1 MKAVVITKPGGPEV
15 LQVRAVPAPE
25 PQGDQLL
32 VRVRACGLNRADLMQ
47 TRGYYPAPPGVPADI
62 PGLELDPSQ
71 ISFFV
76 GRANVISSSRP
87 GMARWRE
94 HLYSGL
100 ARIATRS
107 TDFFRIPPDRVIELG
122 AEVEI

>member
-1 MKAVVITKPGGPEV
+1 MARELG
-15 LQVRAVPAPE
+15 RA
-25 PQGDQLL
+25 
-32 VRVRACGLNRADLMQ
+32 N
-47 TRGYYPAPPGVPADI
+47 I

-71 ISFFV
+71 ISFFI
-76 GRANVISSSRP
+76 GRANIKSSSRP

-100 ARIATRS
+100 VRIATRP
-107 TDFFRIPPDRVIELG
+107 TEFFRIPPDRVIELG